1 VIVQADTRNSAASLA
16 FVDPTRESSIL
27 KEYYDRRAAE
37 YDDAYTGR
45 GRWPFT
51 QAPGL
56 EAEIPLVE
64 RFVAELPESATL
76 DVACGTGYLTR
87 HLRGWTVGTDFS
99 SAMLQQAEARTAAD
113 AFVRADALA
122 LPFGPNSFERVFS
135 SHFYGRLRA
144 GDRKRFLAE
153 CHRVAPALIVLDSPF
168 QRDRPAE
175 GERERELLDGSR
187 YTIFKKYFRPDE
199 LAEELGG
206 GDILLSTSWFLAVEK
221 IW

>member
-1 VIVQADTRNSAASLA
+1 M
-16 FVDPTRESSIL
+16 DPTRESSIL

-51 QAPGL
+51 DAPGL
-56 EAEIPLVE
+56 EAEIPILE
-64 RFVAELPESATL
+64 RFVAELPELTTL

-87 HLRGWTVGTDFS
+87 RLRGWRVGVDFS
-99 SAMLQQAEARTAAD
+99 SAMLGQAAARAAAH

-122 LPFGPNSFERVFS
+122 LPFRPGAFERVFS
-135 SHFYGRLRA
+135 SHFYGRLRL
-144 GDRKRFLAE
+144 DVRRRFLE
-153 CHRVAPALIVLDSPF
+153 QCRRVAPSLIVLDSPF
-168 QRDRPAE
+168 QEDRAAE

-187 YTIFKKYFRPDE
+187 YTIYKKYFHPEE
-199 LAEELGG
+199 LATEMGD